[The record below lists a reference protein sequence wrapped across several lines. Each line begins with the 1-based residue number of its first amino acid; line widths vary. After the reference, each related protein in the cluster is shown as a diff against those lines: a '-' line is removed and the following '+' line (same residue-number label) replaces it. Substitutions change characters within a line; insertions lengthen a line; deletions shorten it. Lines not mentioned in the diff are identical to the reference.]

1 MAYSQNITTSL
12 HGREF
17 GLQKMSTS
25 VSGSGIAGL
34 VNTFLVGPADIRKET
49 TTADT
54 TGVNLKAHGNS
65 YLQVTSAASSSVY
78 VLDPPIPGVKKLITC
93 GAANGPYH
101 IKLANPAV
109 ESILTSAGSSWTVIS
124 CSSLGGSIELT
135 GVTTALW
142 TSPDLASGTSS
153 QAASFS
159 LTTTT

>member
-1 MAYSQNITTSL
+1 MAYSALATKSIWGKQLGIQS
-12 HGREF
+12 
-17 GLQKMSTS
+17 MSTS

-34 VNTFLVGPADIRKET
+34 VVDYLVGAADIRKET

-65 YLQVTSAASSSVY
+65 YLQGTSVGSSSVY
-78 VLDPPIPGVKKLITC
+78 VLDPPIPGVKKMLTF
-93 GAANGPYH
+93 GATNGPFH
-101 IKLANPAV
+101 VRTANS
-109 ESILTSAGSSWTVIS
+109 ETILTSAGSSWTVIS
-124 CSSLGGSIELT
+124 ASSMGGSLELT

-153 QAASFS
+153 QASSFT